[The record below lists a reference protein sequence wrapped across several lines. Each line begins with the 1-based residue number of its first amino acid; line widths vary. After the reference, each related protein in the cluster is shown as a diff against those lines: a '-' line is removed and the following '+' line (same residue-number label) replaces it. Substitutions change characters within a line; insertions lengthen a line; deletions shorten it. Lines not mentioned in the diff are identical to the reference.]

1 MVDGGSQDGSVEY
14 LGSVFLSNYLWIS
27 EPDDGIYPAMNKGI
41 AMAQGEYLLFL
52 NSGDSLSHERVLERV
67 FTNHCK
73 EDLLYGNTQYTDG
86 HRIVGQ
92 YHPPA
97 ELTVDTLVE
106 NTLNHQSVFFHRRIF
121 EHGGYDVKYRFLAD
135 WVLYFRTIL
144 FKRGTYRYLGF
155 YVADYDVHGTSS
167 LMVNQ
172 VKLSAERLQ
181 FYQEHSEFFLPYFY
195 DKYLQQNLVY
205 NQVSQS
211 RVLRVIY
218 QGYLQLRGWLGR
230 K

>member
-14 LGSVFLSNYLWIS
+14 LESLTFSNAQWIS
-27 EPDDGIYPAMNKGI
+27 EPDDGIYAAMNKGI
-41 AMAQGEYLLFL
+41 ALAQGEYILFL
-52 NSGDSLSHERVLERV
+52 NSGDSLSNKRVLEQV
-67 FTNHCK
+67 FTNQCK

-92 YHPPA
+92 YNPPV

-121 EHGGYDVKYRFLAD
+121 EHGCYDVKYRFLAD

-144 FKRGTYRYLGF
+144 FRGGTYRYLGF
-155 YVADYDVHGTSS
+155 YIADYDVHGTSS
-167 LMVNQ
+167 LSVNQ
-172 VKLSAERLQ
+172 AKLSAERLQ
-181 FYQEHSEFFLPYFY
+181 FYQEHAEFFLPYFY
-195 DKYLQQNLVY
+195 DKYMQQHTVY
-205 NQVSQS
+205 NQVTQS
-211 RVLRVIY
+211 RILKFIY